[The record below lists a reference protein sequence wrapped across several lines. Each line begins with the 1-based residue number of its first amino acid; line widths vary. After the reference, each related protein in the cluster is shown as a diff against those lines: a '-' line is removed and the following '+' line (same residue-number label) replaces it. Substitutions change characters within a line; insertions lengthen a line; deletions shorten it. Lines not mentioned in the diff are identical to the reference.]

1 VFAVK
6 VEILSQN
13 KMDKVAVKHVV
24 YSLEQNTT
32 QRIKK
37 EVDGARVGRLWG
49 GGHG

>member
-1 VFAVK
+1 
-6 VEILSQN
+6 VEILTQN

-37 EVDGARVGRLWG
+37 EVDGARVRVSIKRYRDR
-49 GGHG
+49 

>member
-1 VFAVK
+1 
-6 VEILSQN
+6 VEILTQN

-37 EVDGARVGRLWG
+37 EVDGARVGRYISVSVHLYLA
-49 GGHG
+49 